1 MSRFF
6 YNQTIIILI
15 KEMINIVGSFIQYA
29 AGYDKDNVTEL
40 DIIKALNDL
49 PTMDDEHGAFFVGV
63 YGENTE
69 EFVLELHKDLTLF
82 AIFEEEN
89 YKIRLTKIE
98 EASIYFKLL
107 LAGDTNKITEWL
119 KIKN

>member
-1 MSRFF
+1 M
-6 YNQTIIILI
+6 QQDI
-15 KEMINIVGSFIQYA
+15 
-29 AGYDKDNVTEL
+29 KDNLTEL

-82 AIFEEEN
+82 AIFGEEN

-98 EASIYFKLL
+98 EARIYFKLL
-107 LAGDTNKITEWL
+107 LAGNTHEIMKRL
-119 KIKN
+119 KTKN